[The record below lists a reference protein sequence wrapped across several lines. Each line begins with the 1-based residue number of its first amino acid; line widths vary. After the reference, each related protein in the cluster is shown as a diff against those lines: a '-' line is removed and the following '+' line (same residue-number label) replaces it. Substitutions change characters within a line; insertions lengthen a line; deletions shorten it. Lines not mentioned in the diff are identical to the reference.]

1 MSIERGLSFGISIDT
16 PLGYSHRPF
25 PYPAKFVRYAHPS
38 SSSDNTNIF
47 FRVPRNLRFRRQDF
61 EAPWLCMGEN
71 SWDLIRLGMLSGSVL
86 NWPEMYHNVW
96 QWVSLDVRISAI
108 G

>member
-1 MSIERGLSFGISIDT
+1 
-16 PLGYSHRPF
+16 
-25 PYPAKFVRYAHPS
+25 
-38 SSSDNTNIF
+38 
-47 FRVPRNLRFRRQDF
+47 
-61 EAPWLCMGEN
+61 MGEN